1 MFDDDYDNDSV
12 SMDIDAQTKWEEEAR
27 YWHTVMALVD
37 LIEEHGYDAVMLD
50 VANTLA
56 QRASEASPEPL
67 PDIAGLPMPDL
78 SFLSIRQGVQHE
90 R

>member
-12 SMDIDAQTKWEEEAR
+12 SMDIDAQTKWEEEAH

-37 LIEEHGYDAVMLD
+37 LIEEHGHDAVMLD

-67 PDIAGLPMPDL
+67 PEITGFPMPDL
-78 SFLSIRQGVQHE
+78 SFLSIRE
-90 R
+90 RGTA